1 MNDTMTNVWDGA
13 WEDAESGPPMRGHG
27 VEIWVM
33 RGGKFA
39 VWEAAFN
46 AGRADRASSVADLL
60 NSTQLTRSHHLGHD
74 LAALQTTLTV
84 QTDRCNLHGA
94 AP

>member
-13 WEDAESGPPMRGHG
+13 WEDAESGLPMRGHG

-46 AGRADRASSVADLL
+46 AGRADRASSVAEL
-60 NSTQLTRSHHLGHD
+60 LTRPNWRARTISD
-74 LAALQTTLTV
+74 MISR
-84 QTDRCNLHGA
+84 RCK
-94 AP
+94 PR